1 MKAQEAL
8 NAEKKESEL
17 RLAAASRKNEELLR
31 KVRGQ
36 ALTIEK
42 LNEELKCEKEE
53 QERLKDELK

>member
-17 RLAAASRKNEELLR
+17 RLAAAKRKNEELLR
-31 KVRGQ
+31 QVRGQ

-53 QERLKDELK
+53 QERLKAELK